1 MRFDNASKIIRCDNL
16 DGFNFGCDAVNGAEF
31 HNFVLKEGFQFR
43 NIDFETW
50 VIVTGGFV
58 ESVVYKGIFLS
69 MSNFKLCEKKKFVN
83 CPKLNIQTSS
93 DFIEAVDYN
102 KGTSDCKCCRTLSAL
117 HA

>member
-1 MRFDNASKIIRCDNL
+1 M
-16 DGFNFGCDAVNGAEF
+16 
-31 HNFVLKEGFQFR
+31 LKEGFQFR

-69 MSNFKLCEKKKFVN
+69 MSNLAFTDFEKLCEKKKFVN
-83 CPKLNIQTSS
+83 CPKLNIRTSS

-102 KGTSDCKCCRTLSAL
+102 KGNE
-117 HA
+117 